1 MQERESSGNR
11 YYDLDQHNIMVF
23 FFFFF
28 DKRKT
33 LRIAPAL
40 LQKVVDSLAPA
51 LTSMLVRGK
60 EVCNYSPTPI
70 PILSILHIQE

>member
-28 DKRKT
+28 FFLIIGRHFV
-33 LRIAPAL
+33 
-40 LQKVVDSLAPA
+40 LQPLYCIK
-51 LTSMLVRGK
+51 
-60 EVCNYSPTPI
+60 
-70 PILSILHIQE
+70 